1 MNASTFLPVVCEAT
15 LRILSRYVLEL
26 SVNATIL
33 VGSFSRMMTRES
45 AKICSEAELARQHL
59 TSPHLTSPH
68 TTIRSATRR
77 SHSQRIFKRGV
88 VARAEGPQTRE
99 CLEYG

>member
-1 MNASTFLPVVCEAT
+1 MASSSETISHTELRSATFAPSSGMNASTFLPVVCEAT

-33 VGSFSRMMTRES
+33 VGSFSRMITRES

-59 TSPHLTSPH
+59 T
-68 TTIRSATRR
+68 
-77 SHSQRIFKRGV
+77 
-88 VARAEGPQTRE
+88 
-99 CLEYG
+99 

>member
-1 MNASTFLPVVCEAT
+1 MASSSETISHTELRSATFEAT

-33 VGSFSRMMTRES
+33 VGSFSRMITRES

-59 TSPHLTSPH
+59 T
-68 TTIRSATRR
+68 
-77 SHSQRIFKRGV
+77 
-88 VARAEGPQTRE
+88 
-99 CLEYG
+99 

>member
-26 SVNATIL
+26 SVKATIL

-45 AKICSEAELARQHL
+45 AKICSEAELGRQHL
-59 TSPHLTSPH
+59 TSPHP
-68 TTIRSATRR
+68 TTRSVTRR
-77 SHSQRIFKRGV
+77 AHSQRIFERGV
-88 VARAEGPQTRE
+88 VARAEGPQTSE

>member
-59 TSPHLTSPH
+59 TSPHLTSHHYSFGYTPLSL
-68 TTIRSATRR
+68 TEDIQAGCSRP
-77 SHSQRIFKRGV
+77 RG
-88 VARAEGPQTRE
+88 RPTDP
-99 CLEYG
+99 